1 MDDCDFNLGIEAF
14 SSMDDQPF
22 GMSLDRF
29 IDGFGII
36 LIVLGE
42 TWIGIRFGFD
52 IAERNG
58 MMTIVL

>member
-1 MDDCDFNLGIEAF
+1 
-14 SSMDDQPF
+14 MDDQPF